1 MVSAIALAPQRS
13 KINALHFSPS
23 PTNPQLAIGGNDTAI
38 TTWNALNGHFYNIFT
53 CTKAQEVL
61 ELNYTTSLEWIK
73 NSSKLIS
80 GHTSGKINLWDINNC
95 TMNLELCQ
103 HKAAVLSIKMNP
115 QMNTLASGGYDKLLF
130 FWDINVCKPDF
141 YLQSLCSPISS
152 ISPLMECSVA
162 HRGIILCDLTVEVHP
177 HQSRFVSQIQNL

>member
-115 QMNTLASGGYDKLLF
+115 QMNTLASGGVIFIIYMHLILSKYDKLLF

-152 ISPLMECSVA
+152 VLFI
-162 HRGIILCDLTVEVHP
+162 
-177 HQSRFVSQIQNL
+177 N